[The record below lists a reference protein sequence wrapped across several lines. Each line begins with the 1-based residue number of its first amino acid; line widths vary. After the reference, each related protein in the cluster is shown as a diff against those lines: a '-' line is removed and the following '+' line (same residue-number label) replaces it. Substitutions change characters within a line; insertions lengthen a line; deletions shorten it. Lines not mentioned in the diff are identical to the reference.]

1 MDEETEISISL
12 FLFIL
17 FENDSQKWVDTAY
30 GWNRAYGEL
39 FELFLDVR
47 YRWLIVIL
55 HQNEVVLLKR
65 KILKLNSERSQPASR
80 YRISKNI
87 CKLMNAPK

>member
-1 MDEETEISISL
+1 MTVK
-12 FLFIL
+12 
-17 FENDSQKWVDTAY
+17 KWVDTAY

-55 HQNEVVLLKR
+55 RQNEVVLLKR